1 VNVVGSEKRF
11 LLMLVMAGVLT
22 VGCDRAAIVSDKLY
36 EGFSQPPAQARPFVR
51 WWWNG
56 NCVTEKEILRELDL
70 LKDAGIGGV
79 EINVI
84 AMPEGSTKTQTEA
97 LTWLSG
103 QWNRIVK
110 FTVDAA
116 GQRGMFAD
124 IIVGSGWPFGGR
136 FLKSGETIQ
145 GVALNKKDLEGPGVF
160 DGHIRDLMVPPKADE
175 QGQNASEL
183 CLMFLNL
190 VPQKA
195 KGIDS
200 AIDMLEKV
208 KPDGKVQ
215 FDIPAG
221 RHTLY
226 IGTWQEGFKDVVYG
240 APGADGPVLD
250 HYNKSAVQKYL
261 QRMSETLAPYLGGR
275 LGDGF
280 RAIFCDS
287 IELSGAN
294 WTGGFSEQFEKRRGY
309 ALAPYL
315 PFVLDRDDSQHPSR
329 FAETIGRARY
339 DFYKTIVE
347 LFHENFVASFQQWC
361 SRNGALSRFQSEGHP
376 RVLEML
382 DGYLVTDIPEGEIW
396 LDRHHPDM
404 EMELDRIRY
413 EVFNKYAS
421 SGAHLTG
428 KRLVS
433 SESMTNVTGVFRA
446 SLEYIKQASD
456 LSFITG
462 VNGLVLHGFNY
473 SPPEAGFPGWVRYGT
488 YFSEQNPWW
497 PYFKKWADYNARLSW
512 VFQQARPQANVA
524 IFGPTA
530 EVWSRHGLMRSP
542 LFITPWYLHLLWQ
555 AVHQNGYCA
564 DYVNPTILEKATFDG
579 GKLRYGPMAYDIL
592 MVTGVGAMQPETAAA
607 IQRYAAAGGKIIFI
621 GKSPDRCPG
630 LANATENDRAVR
642 TAIDA
647 ALKSSPHV
655 AVVTEPR
662 KDNLLK
668 WAGATLDKFGV
679 RPYVK
684 ILEANEG
691 LFQIHHRLGERDL
704 FFFANSNRDKPV
716 AFRADFDTGEKT
728 AWRWEPQTGFR
739 TVFPYANNKSELDIH
754 LRPLESLLLVFEPE
768 ISSKPRHRPVIDYKD
783 YVEIKTGWQVRL
795 NPVQG
800 KSFEHEMTELADFAG
815 IAELST
821 FGGTAVYRTQ
831 FHIADTERT
840 MLSMGK
846 VHGVSELK
854 LNGKPLGCRWYGEH
868 IYDAA
873 GALRPGKNVLEVK
886 LATVL
891 FNYCHSLKTNPTAQ
905 RWAGKGKPVPV
916 GLTGP
921 VRLLKAK

>member
-1 VNVVGSEKRF
+1 MENKKRF
-11 LLMLVMAGVLT
+11 LLILAMAGALMVGCNRAVLT
-22 VGCDRAAIVSDKLY
+22 EDKLY
-36 EGFSQPPAQARPFVR
+36 AGFRQPPAQAQPFVR

-70 LKDAGIGGV
+70 MKDAGIGGV

-84 AMPEGSTKTQTEA
+84 AMPQWSNKTPAKA
-97 LTWLSG
+97 LTWLSPE
-103 QWNRIVK
+103 WNRIVK

-116 GQRGMFAD
+116 RQREMFAD
-124 IIVGSGWPFGGR
+124 IIVGSGWPFGGK

-145 GVALNKKDLEGPGVF
+145 GVALNKKELEGPSVF
-160 DGHIRDLMVPPKADE
+160 NSDIKTLMVPPKADQ
-175 QGQNASEL
+175 QGQNASEPR
-183 CLMFLNL
+183 LMFLKL
-190 VPQKA
+190 VPLDA
-195 KGIDS
+195 NGIDS
-200 AIDMLEKV
+200 SIDMLDKV

-221 RHTLY
+221 SHTLY
-226 IGTWQEGFKDVVYG
+226 VGTWQEGFKDVVHG

-250 HYNKSAVQKYL
+250 HYNGPAVKKYL
-261 QRMSETLAPYLGGR
+261 QRMSETLAPALGGQ

-294 WTGGFSEQFEKRRGY
+294 WTAGFAKQFEKRRGY
-309 ALAPYL
+309 SLAPYL
-315 PFVLDRDDSQHPSR
+315 PFVLDEDNNQDSSR
-329 FAETIGRARY
+329 FTETVRRARY

-361 SRNGALSRFQSEGHP
+361 SRNGAASRFQSEGYP

-428 KRLVS
+428 RRLVS
-433 SESMTNVTGVFRA
+433 SEAMTNVTAVFRA
-446 SLEYIKQASD
+446 TLEYVKQTSD

-462 VNGLVLHGFNY
+462 VNHLVLHGFNY

-512 VFQQARPQANVA
+512 VFQQAEPQANVA

-530 EVWSRHGLMRSP
+530 EVWSRHGLMRAP

-564 DYVNPTILEKATFDG
+564 DYVNPTVLQCATFDG
-579 GKLRYGPMAYDIL
+579 GKLRFGPMAYDVL
-592 MVTGVGAMQPETAAA
+592 MVAGVGAMQPETAAA
-607 IQRYAAAGGKIIFI
+607 IQRYSKAGGKIVFI

-630 LANATENDRAVR
+630 LGNAAEKNKAVQS
-642 TAIDA
+642 AIST
-647 ALKSSPHV
+647 ALKSSPYV
-655 AVVTEPR
+655 AVVEEPE
-662 KDNLLK
+662 KDNLLE
-668 WAGATLDKFGV
+668 WAGATLKKLGV

-684 ILEANEG
+684 ILEPDER
-691 LFQIHHRLGERDL
+691 LFQMHHRLGGRDL
-704 FFFANSNRDKPV
+704 FFFANSNRDK
-716 AFRADFDTGEKT
+716 ALSFRACFDTGEKT
-728 AWRWEPQTGFR
+728 AWRWEPETGVR
-739 TVFPYANNKSELDIH
+739 TVFPHRGNKSELDIH
-754 LRPLESLLLVFEPE
+754 LRPLESLLLVFEPDTDG
-768 ISSKPRHRPVIDYKD
+768 RPQYKAAIDYED
-783 YVEIKTGWQVRL
+783 YVEIKTTWQVEL
-795 NPVQG
+795 NPVEG
-800 KSFEHEMTELADFAG
+800 KSCEREMTELAGFVE
-815 IAELST
+815 IPELST
-821 FGGTAVYRTQ
+821 FAGTAVYHTQ
-831 FHIADTERT
+831 FDIADTKRT
-840 MLSMGK
+840 ILSLGK
-846 VHGVSELK
+846 VYGVSELK
-854 LNGKPLGCRWYGEH
+854 LNGKGLGCRWYGEH
-868 IYDAA
+868 IYDVA
-873 GALRPGKNVLEVK
+873 GALRPGKNMLEVK

-891 FNYCHSLKTNPTAQ
+891 FNYCHSLKNNPTAQ
-905 RWAGKGKPVPV
+905 RWAGRGEPVSV
-916 GLTGP
+916 GLLGP
-921 VRLLKAK
+921 VRLLKTK